1 MDNKIMEF
9 DNPKIE
15 EYKLHQNKSCISLND
30 INVNEIVVSN
40 DDPFINKIIPV
51 FHSLQRF

>member
-15 EYKLHQNKSCISLND
+15 ECKLHQNKSCISLND
-30 INVNEIVVSN
+30 IDVNEIVVSN